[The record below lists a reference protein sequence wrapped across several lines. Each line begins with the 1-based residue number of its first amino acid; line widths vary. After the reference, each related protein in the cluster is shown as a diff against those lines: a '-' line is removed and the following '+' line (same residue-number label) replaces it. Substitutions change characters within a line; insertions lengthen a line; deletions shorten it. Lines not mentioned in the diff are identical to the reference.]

1 MQEILKKYCQNH
13 HGLLL
18 LSMPTGFGKT
28 YNVFK
33 FIYENYQE
41 FAANNRKIIFLTN
54 LKKNLEVKHLKEF
67 FTNNSHE
74 DDYDKYVLFIDSNSE
89 TVINKL
95 SQKNKNNIDDEI
107 SSEFKDK
114 ESYKNLKNYIEL
126 YNIPKLP
133 KKAQDNFK
141 DKIRK
146 DLEPAFRRDIENILK
161 ERFSSK
167 EAKLQAINTQS
178 KYQWIGKLYPAVFTD
193 EKTVLFLSM
202 DKFIVKNSTLVEPSY
217 YFYQRLNQ
225 GHFKN
230 SLIFIDEFDSTKER
244 ILKNIIESGLQRK
257 IDFIDLF
264 LSIHNHLKQLKD
276 SEDLTKCSQHWEK
289 KQAQGKD
296 WLSPKEQIKD
306 LKKKAQEIFK
316 KYKLQYTCKSEPKS
330 FTRKR
335 NFLFYDYEFHNV
347 IDISKRIEIHQD
359 SRNRTNW
366 IKAID
371 KAVDVKENPRE
382 VQFYLLL
389 GEIAGFL
396 TYFQR
401 GVSYLADNYWH
412 LKDED
417 KNNQEVFNL
426 EFAIRSVL
434 NHFRLDNED
443 VDLLTNN
450 ILNDELPYKFA
461 AEKPISKIQWF
472 YDRGFRYYDIVD
484 SDEHDTLSKIYM
496 FNFNHTPE
504 SLLAEVCSKA
514 MVIGISATAGLYT
527 NISNYDIRYLKS
539 RLSDSFK
546 QLETDEMEDL
556 KNQYYETT
564 KGYEDQVKII
574 PQFIRTDS
582 QKEAIN
588 QIQVILDDEELANSV
603 VNGLLR
609 EIQDNNTNNGNDTD
623 DNNPEF
629 VFCRYVKV
637 LTVWKYFIEHPECH
651 SFLCFFNKL
660 PKDNDPTFNIKTL
673 KKYAKYILDS
683 ELDEQEKDSYIEE
696 TIVTLTS
703 NNFDATKEK
712 IANDLKDNKRRFIIS
727 AYETIGVGQNLQFPI
742 PDNIDSKLIH
752 IDKRERG
759 KDIDINGIYLD
770 NPTNLLVNIYNEQF
784 KNNDFDFIKYIFQ
797 LEFLRANRD
806 FSGMTFNIKLN
817 EAFKRYVGIDKYEKK
832 QGDISLY
839 DTRGYSYFLNKVI
852 MQAIGRICRTNMK
865 FPTIHILADHAIRK
879 HLAEF
884 TVPDTVI
891 PVREYT
897 ALLKLAGKSSEKS
910 QEIKAAEIDAV
921 NRSEVSDAYIMS
933 TLEKTW
939 NAQSIKQWKEL
950 RQQVLY
956 HPTII
961 QEFEC
966 DHKWHNIYVKLPKP
980 SNYYYFSQKND
991 YKKIEVF
998 FDNEYSKRQ
1007 VRTVSEEDVRLTE
1020 LIRVDNLRELFIS
1033 QGYATEFTESELI
1046 VTPPIFNKIY
1056 KGALG
1061 EVCGQNILETFL
1073 KIPLLELDVHEF
1085 ERFDFKTEQN
1095 IYIDFKL
1102 WNDKV
1107 SVEAEPEMDKIRKK
1121 MKEVKAA
1128 RVYIINIL
1136 GSSDREF
1143 KPIISDHGKIVE
1155 VPYLCKN
1162 NQVDNQAIEFIS
1174 SSLQELSK

>member
-28 YNVFK
+28 YNVFN

-41 FAANNRKIIFLTN
+41 FAENNRKIIFLTN
-54 LKKNLEVKHLKEF
+54 LKKNLEVKTLKEMF
-67 FTNNSHE
+67 IKNGNE
-74 DDYDKYVLFIDSNSE
+74 DDYDQYVLFIDSNSE
-89 TVINKL
+89 TVI
-95 SQKNKNNIDDEI
+95 KNLVEIDDEI
-107 SSEFKDK
+107 PDEFKNKD
-114 ESYKNLKNYIEL
+114 SYKNLKNYIEL

-146 DLEPAFRRDIENILK
+146 DIERAFRGDIQKILK
-161 ERFSSK
+161 EKFPSK
-167 EAKLQAINTQS
+167 EAKLQAIKNNTD
-178 KYQWIGKLYPAVFTD
+178 YQWIGKLYPAVFTD

-202 DKFIVKNSTLVEPSY
+202 DKFIVKNSTLIEPSY
-217 YFYQRLNQ
+217 YFYERLSQ
-225 GHFKN
+225 GQFKN

-244 ILKNIIESGLQRK
+244 ILDKIIESGLQRK

-264 LSIHNHLKQLKD
+264 LSIHNHLAKLTD
-276 SEDLTKCSQHWEK
+276 SEDLTKPSKHWEK
-289 KQAQGKD
+289 KQAQGKN

-306 LKKKAQEIFK
+306 LKTKAQEIFK
-316 KYKLQYTCKSEPKS
+316 KYKLQYICKSDPKS

-335 NFLFYDYEFHNV
+335 NFLFYDYKFHNV
-347 IDISKRIEIHQD
+347 IDLNKRIEIHQD
-359 SRNRTNW
+359 SRKRTNW
-366 IKAID
+366 IKA
-371 KAVDVKENPRE
+371 VDFKENSSE
-382 VQFYLLL
+382 VQSDNIYNIYSLLA
-389 GEIAGFL
+389 EIAGFL
-396 TYFQR
+396 TYFQK
-401 GVSYLADNYWH
+401 GVSNLADNYRW
-412 LKDED
+412 LKKENKGIEFD
-417 KNNQEVFNL
+417 F
-426 EFAIRSVL
+426 EFAIKSVL
-434 NHFRLDNED
+434 NHFCQDEKD

-461 AEKPISKIQWF
+461 SEKPISKLQCF

-514 MVIGISATAGLYT
+514 MVVGISATAGLDT
-527 NISNYDIRYLKS
+527 NIGNYDIKYLKS

-546 QLETDEMEDL
+546 QLEPDEIKELENKYDEAT
-556 KNQYYETT
+556 Q
-564 KGYEDQVKII
+564 GYDQVEII
-574 PQFIRTDS
+574 PHFIRTESHKD
-582 QKEAIN
+582 AIK
-588 QIQVILDDEELANSV
+588 QLQEILDDEDLANSV

-609 EIQDNNTNNGNDTD
+609 EIQDNTNNGNDTE
-623 DNNPEF
+623 DNNKQIEF
-629 VFCRYVKV
+629 AFCRYVKA

-673 KKYAKYILDS
+673 KKYAKYILDP
-683 ELDEQEKDSYIEE
+683 ELDEKQKDSYIEK
-696 TIVTLTS
+696 TIVPLTS
-703 NNFDATKEK
+703 NNFEETKEK
-712 IANDLKDNKRRFIIS
+712 IAKDLKDNKRRFIIS
-727 AYETIGVGQNLQFPI
+727 AYQTIGVGQNLQFPI
-742 PDNIDSKLIH
+742 PANLASKI
-752 IDKRERG
+752 IPINNNRE
-759 KDIDINGIYLD
+759 KSENIDINGIYLD
-770 NPTNLLVNIYNEQF
+770 NPTNLLINIYNEQF
-784 KNNDFDFIKYIFQ
+784 KNNDSDFIKYIFQ

-817 EAFKRYVGIDKYEKK
+817 EAFKRYVGIGKYEKK
-832 QGDISLY
+832 PGDISLY

-865 FPTIHILADHAIRK
+865 FPTIHILADDGISK

-884 TVPDTVI
+884 SLPQGVI

-897 ALLKLAGKSSEKS
+897 ALLKKAATSSEKS

-921 NRSEVSDAYIMS
+921 NRSEVSAAYIIS

-939 NAQSIKQWKEL
+939 NAQSVKEWKEL

-956 HPTII
+956 HPTLI

-966 DHKWHNIYVKLPKP
+966 DHKWHNIYVKLPQP
-980 SNYYYFSQKND
+980 GNSYYFSQEND

-998 FDNEYSKRQ
+998 FNNEYGKKK
-1007 VRTVSEEDVRLTE
+1007 VRTVGENDARLTE
-1020 LIRVDNLRELFIS
+1020 LMRIDILRELFINC
-1033 QGYATEFTESELI
+1033 GYAMQFPESELI
-1046 VTPPIFNKIY
+1046 ITPPIFNNIY

-1061 EVCGQNILETFL
+1061 EVCGEHILKTWLNISLS
-1073 KIPLLELDVHEF
+1073 ELDAKEF
-1085 ERFDFKTEQN
+1085 ERFDFKIKPN

-1102 WNDKV
+1102 WKDTV
-1107 SVEAEPEMDKIRKK
+1107 IVESDPQIDKIRKK
-1121 MKEVKAA
+1121 MQEVKAA

-1143 KPIISDHGKIVE
+1143 KPIISDHGKIIE

-1174 SSLQELSK
+1174 NSFKELSK